1 MLGKTLLPKFG
12 GTPAV
17 WTVCL
22 LFFQALLL
30 ASYTYAHF
38 TRRKIHLTLLAASVL
53 ALPIGLVDKTG
64 WGPVSSILITLF
76 FSAGLPYF
84 VLGSTSPLLQRWS
97 NLENPYRLY
106 ALSNVAS
113 LLALVS
119 YPFLIEPWL
128 SVGTQFKIWSILY
141 ALFVVLCGIVTWQG
155 KEPESERQ
163 IVTTRWGQ
171 WTLWILFSAVGSAL
185 LAATTNQ
192 VCQEVAPVPF
202 LWIAPMV
209 LYLVSFILTFE
220 RQTFYHRDWFSLF
233 AAILIPIAAALLAV
247 GGKAPIWVHLLVDFA
262 TLFVCLI
269 IVHGELALS
278 RPEPSALTRF
288 YLAIAIGGLTGGV
301 FVALVAPRLFQS
313 FAEFPLCLAFTAL
326 IAVIRRYSQESL
338 RNFGNMPVLARA
350 SLVGLLAAII
360 APLATFDR
368 RPTNNFHLQLRN
380 FYGVL
385 RISDFPLMHPVRTMT
400 HGRTT
405 HGMQFLETGLS
416 AQPTTYYSRLT
427 GVGMTLSSVL
437 EKVDGPAKIGVVG
450 LGVGTLSTYGRPGDQ
465 FRFYELNPQVI
476 EAAGKYFTFLKNSKA
491 KVEIVEGDARISLA
505 KEPAGEFDAL
515 IIDAFSSDSIP
526 IHLLTAECGLIYRRH
541 LKPNGRLIIH
551 ISNRTLNLEPVVRGL
566 AQYLGM
572 NATRLENNGDESIG
586 MYPASW
592 MVLSGVQKFQTEDH
606 PMILWRDDFAA
617 LWPLL
622 RM

>member
-64 WGPVSSILITLF
+64 WGPVSSILVTLF
-76 FSAGLPYF
+76 FSAGFPYF

-155 KEPESERQ
+155 KDTEAERQ

-192 VCQEVAPVPF
+192 VCQEVAPIPF

-220 RQTFYHRDWFSLF
+220 GQTFYHRDWFSLF

-247 GGKAPIWVHLLVDFA
+247 GGKAPIWIHLLVDFA
-262 TLFVCLI
+262 TLFVCLV
-269 IVHGELALS
+269 IVHGELAVS
-278 RPEPSALTRF
+278 RPEPAALTRF
-288 YLAIAIGGLTGGV
+288 YLAIATGGLTGGV
-301 FVALVAPRLFQS
+301 FVALIAPRLFHS
-313 FAEFPLCLAFTAL
+313 FAEFPLCLAGTAL
-326 IAVIRRYSQESL
+326 IAALRRYSRESL

-360 APLATFDR
+360 APLATFER
-368 RPTNNFHLQLRN
+368 RPTNNFQLQLRN

-385 RISDFPLMHPVRTMT
+385 RISDFPLLHPVRTMA

-405 HGMQFLETGLS
+405 HGMQFLEAELV

-437 EKVDGPAKIGVVG
+437 EKVEGHAKIGVVG

-476 EAAGKYFTFLKNSKA
+476 EAAGKYFAFLKNSKA
-491 KVEIVEGDARISLA
+491 NVDIVEGDARISLA
-505 KEPAGEFDAL
+505 KEPAGQFDAL

-572 NATRLENNGDESIG
+572 NATRMENNGDESIG
-586 MYPASW
+586 MYPSSW
-592 MVLSGVQKFQTEDH
+592 MVLSGTQKFQTEDH
-606 PMILWRDDFAA
+606 PTILWRDDFAA